1 MKLHELRQIIR
12 EEVRGELNESIPSEK
27 DADGF
32 IRDVLKLGSR
42 ENLFDKY
49 MKRNKISADELST
62 LVGLVADRLRS
73 KWAR

>member
-1 MKLHELRQIIR
+1 MKLDELRHLIR
-12 EEVRGELNESIPSEK
+12 EQVKEVINESIPSDR

-62 LVGLVADRLRS
+62 LVGLVADRLKQ
-73 KWAR
+73 KWS